1 MKPKSRMITG
11 VILVIVGMGIVVY
24 GVSAIATGRVYS
36 GRRYSKKFYTRSE
49 EPQSYWFHVVLWNV
63 GGGLCVVRG
72 VSDVKKA
79 KREANM

>member
-1 MKPKSRMITG
+1 MTPKSRMITG
-11 VILVIVGMGIVVY
+11 VILVIVGTGLVLY

-49 EPQSYWFHVVLWNV
+49 EPHSYWFHVVLWNV
-63 GGGLCVVRG
+63 GGTLGLVRG
-72 VSDVKKA
+72 VSDIRKA